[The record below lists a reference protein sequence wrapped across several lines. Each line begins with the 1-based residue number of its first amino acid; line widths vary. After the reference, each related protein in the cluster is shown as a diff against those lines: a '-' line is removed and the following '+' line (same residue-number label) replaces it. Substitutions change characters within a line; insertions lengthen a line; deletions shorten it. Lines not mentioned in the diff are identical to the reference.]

1 MRWLTL
7 EPFHV
12 TWMFLSL
19 FEAGKE
25 KERKMGGHFMRTCQ
39 WDKYE
44 RAELMTFL
52 QPLSYFG
59 GSVLSP
65 QVKAGELPLVPT

>member
-1 MRWLTL
+1 MHWLTL
-7 EPFHV
+7 EPSHMSQGCF
-12 TWMFLSL
+12 FF

-25 KERKMGGHFMRTCQ
+25 NERKIGGHFMRICQ

-59 GSVLSP
+59 GSFLSL
-65 QVKAGELPLVPT
+65 QIKAGESPSVLT